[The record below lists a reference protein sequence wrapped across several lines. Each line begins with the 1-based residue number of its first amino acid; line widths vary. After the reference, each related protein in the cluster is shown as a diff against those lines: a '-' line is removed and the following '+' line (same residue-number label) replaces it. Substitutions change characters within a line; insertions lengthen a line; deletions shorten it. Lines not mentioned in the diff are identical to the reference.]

1 MMSFEDFVKSGS
13 VGVDLNIAIG
23 QIQGTLPGATVHWID
38 AAEKSYGVFFQ
49 GVEILFWGGVLYSV
63 QFEIANMEK
72 LQIGRYTIDATTTCC
87 AFKQMLDEM
96 GLFFSESEYHGQKVL
111 ALQSGVKLYFDGS
124 SQCFL
129 TAMKTYT

>member
-1 MMSFEDFVKSGS
+1 MSFEDFVKSGS

-49 GVEILFWGGVLYSV
+49 GIEILFWGGVLYSV

-72 LQIGRYTIDATTTCC
+72 LQIGNIPSMQQPPAVRLSKCLMKWACFSVKVNTTGRKYWRC
-87 AFKQMLDEM
+87 
-96 GLFFSESEYHGQKVL
+96 KV
-111 ALQSGVKLYFDGS
+111 V
-124 SQCFL
+124 
-129 TAMKTYT
+129 